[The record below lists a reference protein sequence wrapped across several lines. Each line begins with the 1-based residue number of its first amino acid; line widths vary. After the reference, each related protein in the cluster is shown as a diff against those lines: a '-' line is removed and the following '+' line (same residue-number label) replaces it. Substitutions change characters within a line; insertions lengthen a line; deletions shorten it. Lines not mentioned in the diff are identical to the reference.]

1 MQLDV
6 AVLGLGEAG
15 SLFAA
20 DLVVAGAN
28 VRGYDPAVEAPPGVI
43 GCHDESD
50 AVSRSALVL
59 SVNSAADAMDAM
71 RAGIGALNPGAVWAD
86 LNTSSAGLKRDL
98 GALAVRHGAR
108 FADVAI
114 MSPVPGK
121 GLAVPMLASGEG
133 AKCFAELLV
142 GSGANV
148 EVLEA
153 PAGAAATRK
162 LLRSVFYKGLAAA
175 VLEALWAAEAAGEET
190 WMREHIS
197 SELEAADRA
206 LIQRLEQGTFRHAR
220 RRAEE
225 MAAASE
231 LLVEL
236 GVAPRVSAASLEI
249 LRSILADE
257 RSGQLP

>member
-1 MQLDV
+1 
-6 AVLGLGEAG
+6 VLGLGEAG
-15 SLFAA
+15 SLLAA
-20 DLVVAGAN
+20 DLAAAGAY
-28 VRGYDPAVEAPPGVI
+28 VTGYDPAVEAPPGVSD
-43 GCHDESD
+43 CRDESD
-50 AVSRSALVL
+50 AVSGSDLVL

-71 RAGIGALNPGAVWAD
+71 QNGIGVLNPGAVWAD
-86 LNTSSAGLKRDL
+86 LNTSSAGLKL
-98 GALAVRHGAR
+98 NLEALAVRHRAI

-121 GLAVPMLASGEG
+121 GLAVPMLAAGEG
-133 AKCFAELLV
+133 ARCFAELLV
-142 GSGANV
+142 ALGANV

-162 LLRSVFYKGLAAA
+162 LLRSVFFKGLAAA
-175 VLEALWAAEAAGEET
+175 VLEALWAAEAAGEEP

-206 LIQRLEQGTFRHAR
+206 LVQRLEQGTFRHAR

-236 GVAPRVSAASLEI
+236 GVPPRVSLASLDM
-249 LRSILADE
+249 LNSLLADG
-257 RSGQLP
+257 RTDQLP